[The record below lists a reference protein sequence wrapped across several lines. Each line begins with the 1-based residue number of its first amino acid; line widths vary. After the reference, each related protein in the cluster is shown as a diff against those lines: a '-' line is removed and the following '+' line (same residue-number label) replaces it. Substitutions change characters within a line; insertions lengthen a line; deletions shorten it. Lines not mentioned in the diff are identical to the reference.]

1 MPNSLQMMLTK
12 FMYINKS
19 KFLALYDAISLI
31 CSFYSKRLMGRVSS
45 QNLSLRQSKISP
57 SQNVVETLVESG
69 EGLLTLLE
77 RGEHSKAS
85 QDGVNSLL
93 GIAAHGCQQQSVRVH
108 VINVK
113 FNVLLLDVATF
124 CSIFKKKKL
133 FSKPGEQNLHGL
145 QF

>member
-57 SQNVVETLVESG
+57 SQNVVETLVERGCWPFLKGVSIARHHRM
-69 EGLLTLLE
+69 EWTL
-77 RGEHSKAS
+77 
-85 QDGVNSLL
+85 NSML
-93 GIAAHGCQQQSVRVH
+93 GIAAHGCLQQSVRVH

-113 FNVLLLDVATF
+113 FNVLFLDVATF
-124 CSIFKKKKL
+124 CSIFSKKKL